1 MYVLLKR
8 KLKDYDSWKSIVSE
22 GSDRKAMGS
31 KGLTVYRTTENPNE
45 VYIVLEWDDSVST
58 SYQDYLNLPEVKK
71 ALADTGT
78 TEVIEVSESFH
89 LTA

>member
-22 GSDRKAMGS
+22 GSARKEMGS
-31 KGLTVYRTTENPNE
+31 KGLTVYRTVENPNE
-45 VYIVLEWDDSVST
+45 VYIILEWDDSVRT

-71 ALADTGT
+71 ALAESGT
-78 TEVIEVSESFH
+78 TKVIEISESFH
-89 LTA
+89 LES